1 MAPHAEDSARELE
14 YRTRGQ
20 LQQSENEAG
29 QFLER
34 HGRLSLTTRAIARV
48 LRDQSAERISLAAAG
63 AAFWLVISALPTR
76 IAVVSVYGL
85 FVSPGRVAS
94 DLGAL
99 ASGVPGSLGSL
110 LTEQLRR
117 VAATDHAH
125 LSLGLAV
132 SLVLA
137 IWSASS
143 GFNNLDGAIRLAYG
157 LPSQRYLAARRR
169 AFVGALAVVVLLGL
183 LAVAT
188 PIVARRSS
196 ALVTAL
202 TIVVAAGG
210 IIAGV
215 GALYRFS
222 VGTHVSARSV
232 LPGALLSAAG
242 MAFVSVGFGAYV
254 FGVPALHGRLR
265 SVRRRGGGDAG
276 HLLGSV
282 RRAPR
287 CRAECRTRRHPSNV
301 GQTSPRRVATWRL
314 GRGRVEH
321 AGKGVVAEKTD
332 AGLPPPRVLRC
343 LGGARTRRTHEHFSR
358 AETPQRR

>member
-1 MAPHAEDSARELE
+1 MTPSAEDSARELE
-14 YRTRGQ
+14 CRARDQ
-20 LQQSENEAG
+20 LQQSENEG
-29 QFLER
+29 YRLLER
-34 HGRLSLTTRAIARV
+34 HGRLSLTVRTIVRV
-48 LRDQSAERISLAAAG
+48 LRDQSAERISLVAAG
-63 AAFWLVISALPTR
+63 AAFWLVISALPTG

-85 FVSPGRVAS
+85 FVSPGRVAG

-99 ASGVPGSLGSL
+99 ATGVPGSLGSL
-110 LTEQLRR
+110 LTEQLSR

-125 LSLGLAV
+125 LSLGV
-132 SLVLA
+132 SLSLVVA

-157 LPSQRYLAARRR
+157 LPSQRYVAARRR

-210 IIAGV
+210 IIGGV

-222 VGTHVSARSV
+222 VGTRVSARSL

-242 MAFVSVGFGAYV
+242 MALVSVGFEAYV
-254 FGVPALHGRLR
+254 SASTHYTAVYGASAGAVVAMLAIYFAVYGV
-265 SVRRRGGGDAG
+265 
-276 HLLGSV
+276 LLGAV
-282 RRAPR
+282 L
-287 CRAECRTRRHPSNV
+287 NV
-301 GQTSPRRVATWRL
+301 
-314 GRGRVEH
+314 E
-321 AGKGVVAEKTD
+321 
-332 AGLPPPRVLRC
+332 
-343 LGGARTRRTHEHFSR
+343 LGG
-358 AETPQRR
+358 TPTTPAKADHAAVPPGGYAAAPPEASTGE

>member
-1 MAPHAEDSARELE
+1 MTPAADDSARELE
-14 YRTRGQ
+14 SRARDQ
-20 LQQSENEAG
+20 LQQSENEG
-29 QFLER
+29 RQFLES
-34 HGRLSLTTRAIARV
+34 HGRLSLTTRAIVRV

-63 AAFWLVISALPTR
+63 AAFWLVISALPTG
-76 IAVVSVYGL
+76 IAVVIVYGL

-110 LTEQLRR
+110 LTEQLSR

-125 LSLGLAV
+125 LSLGVAL

-157 LPSQRYLAARRR
+157 LPSQRYVAARRR
-169 AFVGALAVVVLLGL
+169 AYVGAFAVVVLLGL

-196 ALVTAL
+196 AVVTAL
-202 TIVVAAGG
+202 TIVVAVGG

-222 VGTHVSARSV
+222 VGTHVSARSL

-242 MAFVSVGFGAYV
+242 MALVSVGFGAYV
-254 FGVPALHGRLR
+254 SASTHYTAVYGASAGAVVAMLAIYFAVYGV
-265 SVRRRGGGDAG
+265 
-276 HLLGSV
+276 LLGAV
-282 RRAPR
+282 L
-287 CRAECRTRRHPSNV
+287 NV
-301 GQTSPRRVATWRL
+301 
-314 GRGRVEH
+314 E
-321 AGKGVVAEKTD
+321 
-332 AGLPPPRVLRC
+332 
-343 LGGARTRRTHEHFSR
+343 LGGTPATSAKADHAAVPPGGLAGEEQR
-358 AETPQRR
+358 ALGMPQGRS

>member
-1 MAPHAEDSARELE
+1 MTPAAEDSARELE
-14 YRTRGQ
+14 SRARDQ
-20 LQQSENEAG
+20 VQQSENEG
-29 QFLER
+29 HQFLEH
-34 HGRLSLTTRAIARV
+34 HGRLSLTTRAVIRV

-63 AAFWLVISALPTR
+63 AAFWLVISALPTG

-110 LTEQLRR
+110 LTEQLSR

-125 LSLGLAV
+125 LSLGVAL

-157 LPSQRYLAARRR
+157 LPSQRYVAARRR
-169 AFVGALAVVVLLGL
+169 AYVGAFAVVVLLGL

-196 ALVTAL
+196 AVVTAL
-202 TIVVAAGG
+202 TIVVAVGG

-222 VGTHVSARSV
+222 VGTHVSARSL

-242 MAFVSVGFGAYV
+242 MALVSVGFGAYV
-254 FGVPALHGRLR
+254 SASTHYTAVYGASAGAVVAMLAIYFAVYGV
-265 SVRRRGGGDAG
+265 
-276 HLLGSV
+276 LLGAV
-282 RRAPR
+282 L
-287 CRAECRTRRHPSNV
+287 NV
-301 GQTSPRRVATWRL
+301 
-314 GRGRVEH
+314 E
-321 AGKGVVAEKTD
+321 
-332 AGLPPPRVLRC
+332 
-343 LGGARTRRTHEHFSR
+343 LGGTPATSAKADHAAVPPGGLAGEEQR
-358 AETPQRR
+358 ALGMPQGRS

>member
-1 MAPHAEDSARELE
+1 LKAKELLTPDRTPIGSLDSRARD
-14 YRTRGQ
+14 Q
-20 LQQSENEAG
+20 LQQSENEAN
-29 QFLER
+29 QFLAR
-34 HGRLSLTTRAIARV
+34 HGQLSLAVRATIRV
-48 LRDQSAERISLAAAG
+48 ARDQSSERISLVASG
-63 AAFWLVISALPTR
+63 AAFWLVISAFPTA

-99 ASGVPGSLGSL
+99 ANGVPGSLGSL

-125 LSLGLAV
+125 LSIGAAL

-137 IWSASS
+137 IWTASS
-143 GFNNLDGAIRLAYG
+143 GFNNLDRAIRLAYG
-157 LPSQRYLAARRR
+157 LPSQGYVAARKR

-196 ALVTAL
+196 ALVTVL

-222 VGTHVSARSV
+222 VGIHVAARSL

-242 MAFVSVGFGAYV
+242 MALVSVGFGAYV
-254 FGVPALHGRLR
+254 SASTHYTAVYGAVAGAVVAMLAIYFAVYGVLLGAVLNVELDGTPGTSAKAAQTAVPSSSSDGDDKRPLPGGPGRL
-265 SVRRRGGGDAG
+265 
-276 HLLGSV
+276 
-282 RRAPR
+282 
-287 CRAECRTRRHPSNV
+287 
-301 GQTSPRRVATWRL
+301 L
-314 GRGRVEH
+314 GRGVEPVEQI
-321 AGKGVVAEKTD
+321 ASGD
-332 AGLPPPRVLRC
+332 P
-343 LGGARTRRTHEHFSR
+343 
-358 AETPQRR
+358 

>member
-1 MAPHAEDSARELE
+1 MTPAADDSARELE
-14 YRTRGQ
+14 SRARDQ
-20 LQQSENEAG
+20 LQQSENEG
-29 QFLER
+29 RQFLES
-34 HGRLSLTTRAIARV
+34 HGRLSLTTRAIVRV

-63 AAFWLVISALPTR
+63 AAFWLVISALPTG

-110 LTEQLRR
+110 LTEQLSR

-125 LSLGLAV
+125 LSLGVAL

-157 LPSQRYLAARRR
+157 LPSQRYVAARRR
-169 AFVGALAVVVLLGL
+169 AYVGAFAVVVLLGL

-196 ALVTAL
+196 AVVTAL
-202 TIVVAAGG
+202 TIVVAVGG

-222 VGTHVSARSV
+222 VGTHVSARSL

-242 MAFVSVGFGAYV
+242 MALVSVGFGAYV
-254 FGVPALHGRLR
+254 SASTHYTAVYGASAGAVVAMLAIYFAVYGV
-265 SVRRRGGGDAG
+265 
-276 HLLGSV
+276 LLGAV
-282 RRAPR
+282 L
-287 CRAECRTRRHPSNV
+287 NV
-301 GQTSPRRVATWRL
+301 
-314 GRGRVEH
+314 E
-321 AGKGVVAEKTD
+321 
-332 AGLPPPRVLRC
+332 
-343 LGGARTRRTHEHFSR
+343 LGGTPATSAKADHAAVPPGGLAGEEQR
-358 AETPQRR
+358 ALGMPQGRS

>member
-1 MAPHAEDSARELE
+1 MMPGAEDSARELDS
-14 YRTRGQ
+14 RARDQ
-20 LQQSENEAG
+20 LQQSENEAQ
-29 QFLER
+29 QFPER
-34 HGRLSLTTRAIARV
+34 HGRLSLTGRAIIRV
-48 LRDQSAERISLAAAG
+48 LRDQSGERISLAASG
-63 AAFWLVISALPTR
+63 AAFWLVILAFPTA

-99 ASGVPGSLGSL
+99 ASGVPGSLGAL

-125 LSLGLAV
+125 LSLGAAL

-143 GFNNLDGAIRLAYG
+143 GFNNLDRAIRLAYG
-157 LPSQRYLAARRR
+157 LPSQRYVAARRR
-169 AFVGALAVVVLLGL
+169 AFLGALAVVVLLGL

-196 ALVTAL
+196 GLVTVL
-202 TIVVAAGG
+202 TVAVVAGG
-210 IIAGV
+210 ITAGV

-242 MAFVSVGFGAYV
+242 MGLVSVGFGAYV
-254 FGVPALHGRLR
+254 SASTHYTAVYGAF
-265 SVRRRGGGDAG
+265 AG
-276 HLLGSV
+276 
-282 RRAPR
+282 
-287 CRAECRTRRHPSNV
+287 
-301 GQTSPRRVATWRL
+301 
-314 GRGRVEH
+314 
-321 AGKGVVAEKTD
+321 GVVAML
-332 AGLPPPRVLRC
+332 AIYFAVYGVLLGAVLNVQ
-343 LGGARTRRTHEHFSR
+343 LGGTPGTSAKPAHAAVPPGGSAGEEPTRSSMQADEDGR
-358 AETPQRR
+358 ATSAEPDRR

>member
-1 MAPHAEDSARELE
+1 MAPRRVRQTGLTMTPSAEDPARELDS
-14 YRTRGQ
+14 RARDQ
-20 LQQSENEAG
+20 LQRSEDEAD

-34 HGRLSLTTRAIARV
+34 HGRLSLAVGAIAHV
-48 LRDQSAERISLAAAG
+48 MRDQSADRISLAAGG
-63 AAFWLVISALPTR
+63 AAFWLVISAFPTA

-125 LSLGLAV
+125 LSVGLAL
-132 SLVLA
+132 SLVVA

-143 GFNNLDGAIRLAYG
+143 GFNNLDRAIRLAYG
-157 LPSQRYLAARRR
+157 LPSQRYVAARRR

-183 LAVAT
+183 LAVAM

-196 ALVTAL
+196 AFVTVPAVA
-202 TIVVAAGG
+202 VVAAG

-222 VGTHVSARSV
+222 VGTRVSARSL
-232 LPGALLSAAG
+232 LPGALLAVAG
-242 MAFVSVGFGAYV
+242 MALVSVGFGAYV
-254 FGVPALHGRLR
+254 SASTHYTAVYGAFAGAVVAMLAIYFAVYGV
-265 SVRRRGGGDAG
+265 
-276 HLLGSV
+276 LLGAV
-282 RRAPR
+282 L
-287 CRAECRTRRHPSNV
+287 NV
-301 GQTSPRRVATWRL
+301 
-314 GRGRVEH
+314 E
-321 AGKGVVAEKTD
+321 
-332 AGLPPPRVLRC
+332 
-343 LGGARTRRTHEHFSR
+343 LGGTPR
-358 AETPQRR
+358 ASAK

>member
-1 MAPHAEDSARELE
+1 MTPAADDSARELE
-14 YRTRGQ
+14 SRARDQ
-20 LQQSENEAG
+20 LQQSENEG
-29 QFLER
+29 RQFLES
-34 HGRLSLTTRAIARV
+34 HGRLSLTTRAIVRV

-63 AAFWLVISALPTR
+63 AAFWLVISALPTG

-110 LTEQLRR
+110 LTEQLSR

-125 LSLGLAV
+125 LSLGVAL

-157 LPSQRYLAARRR
+157 LPSQRYVAARRR
-169 AFVGALAVVVLLGL
+169 AYVGAFAVVVLLGL

-196 ALVTAL
+196 AVVTAL
-202 TIVVAAGG
+202 TIVVAVGG

-222 VGTHVSARSV
+222 VGTHVSARSL

-242 MAFVSVGFGAYV
+242 MALVSVGFGAYV
-254 FGVPALHGRLR
+254 SASTHYTAVYGASAGAVVAMLAIYFAVYGV
-265 SVRRRGGGDAG
+265 
-276 HLLGSV
+276 LLGAV
-282 RRAPR
+282 L
-287 CRAECRTRRHPSNV
+287 NV
-301 GQTSPRRVATWRL
+301 
-314 GRGRVEH
+314 E
-321 AGKGVVAEKTD
+321 
-332 AGLPPPRVLRC
+332 
-343 LGGARTRRTHEHFSR
+343 LGG
-358 AETPQRR
+358 TPTTAAKAAVPPGGYAAVPPEASTGE